1 MVSGFL
7 QKGAV
12 LWKEVLKTPKA
23 LERWMRTPELDLR
36 LNNEQGLIHEGL
48 SAVYQHM
55 LSCEHA
61 GQPQA
66 ATISLVMSCTVS
78 SGVF

>member
-7 QKGAV
+7 QQGAV

-36 LNNEQGLIHEGL
+36 LNNEQGLVHEGL
-48 SAVYQHM
+48 SCIS
-55 LSCEHA
+55 SCYHVSTLDNHRL
-61 GQPQA
+61 QP
-66 ATISLVMSCTVS
+66 SVL
-78 SGVF
+78 